1 MGANV
6 PQVAEGGYTQT
17 LKRSTDMEDQT
28 NIPNEEQT
36 GRLQQTAVGRS
47 FPSIEE
53 AEAYLRSEG
62 IDPDEERAYGLK
74 VVERLKTEIEARK
87 LKGVE
92 EPWHPGCPKR
102 PSEGDCNCG

>member
-1 MGANV
+1 MIGQASVFQVAPNGS
-6 PQVAEGGYTQT
+6 QVAEGGYTQT
-17 LKRSTDMEDQT
+17 LKRSTDMDNET
-28 NIPNEEQT
+28 NTPN
-36 GRLQQTAVGRS
+36 
-47 FPSIEE
+47 EE

-74 VVERLKTEIEARK
+74 VVERLKNEIEARK

-92 EPWHPGCPKR
+92 VPWHPGCPKR

>member
-1 MGANV
+1 MVGNG
-6 PQVAEGGYTQT
+6 PQVAEGGYAQT
-17 LKRSTDMEDQT
+17 LKRSTDMDNET

-36 GRLQQTAVGRS
+36 NRLQQPAVSRS

-92 EPWHPGCPKR
+92 VPWHPGCQRR